1 MKRALIT
8 NCPNCGAAI
17 ERDGNCKYC
26 GTHVRYANEIDINAS
41 NFYNTSDVEIM
52 LNIKQG
58 DTMTVLPL
66 HGHIESVNVTRV
78 GYLELPEVEF
88 NFRGYIIPEDKED

>member
-58 DTMTVLPL
+58 DAVTILPL
-66 HGHIESVNVTRV
+66 RGHIESVNVTRV
-78 GYLELPEVEF
+78 GCLELPEVEF
-88 NFRGYIIPEDKED
+88 NFCGYIIPQDKEG

>member
-26 GTHVRYANEIDINAS
+26 GTHVRYANELDVDTG
-41 NFYNTSDVEIM
+41 NFFNVPSVEVV

-58 DTMTVLPL
+58 DAVTILPL
-66 HGHIESVNVTRV
+66 RGHIETVNVTRR

-88 NFRGYIIPEDKED
+88 NFCGYIIPEE

>member
-52 LNIKQG
+52 LNIKQD

-66 HGHIESVNVTRV
+66 RGHIESVNVTRV

-88 NFRGYIIPEDKED
+88 NFCGYIIPEE

>member
-26 GTHVRYANEIDINAS
+26 GTHVRYANELDIDTGNFFNAPS
-41 NFYNTSDVEIM
+41 VEVA

-58 DTMTVLPL
+58 NAVKILPL
-66 HGHIESVNVTRV
+66 RGHIETVNVTRR

-88 NFRGYIIPEDKED
+88 NFRGYMIPQE

>member
-26 GTHVRYANEIDINAS
+26 GTHVRYANELDIDAG

-58 DTMTVLPL
+58 DTVTILPL
-66 HGHIESVNVTRV
+66 RGHIESVNATRV

-88 NFRGYIIPEDKED
+88 NFRGYMIPQE

>member
-1 MKRALIT
+1 MKRVLIT
-8 NCPNCGAAI
+8 NCPNCGASI

-58 DTMTVLPL
+58 DAVTILPL
-66 HGHIESVNVTRV
+66 RGHIESVNVTRV

-88 NFRGYIIPEDKED
+88 NFCGYIIPQDKEG